1 MIRRRPP
8 LAVGLAL
15 ALCACPGPGAG
26 ADGPAPLP
34 GTYRGV
40 VVWIRP
46 SANTSAVSFT
56 PEWRRVAAG
65 ADTVWAFARAAAG
78 DRWAHGRMEGDSL
91 VWGLA
96 GMAGDAGSA
105 FEFAG
110 VPEADGT
117 VRGCLRAPRR
127 GWAPSASGAAA
138 AFVLRP
144 ADAPAPSAADAPV
157 ERCG

>member
-1 MIRRRPP
+1 MIRRRRS
-8 LAVGLAL
+8 LAAALAL

-26 ADGPAPLP
+26 ADGPAPRP
-34 GTYRGV
+34 GAYRGV

-46 SANTSAVSFT
+46 SRDTMAVSFT

-78 DRWAHGRMEGDSL
+78 EQRAHGRMEGDSL
-91 VWGLA
+91 VWGLGA
-96 GMAGDAGSA
+96 MAGDAGSA
-105 FEFAG
+105 VEFAG

-127 GWAPSASGAAA
+127 GWAPAAPDAAA

-144 ADAPAPSAADAPV
+144 ADGPAPSAADAPV
-157 ERCG
+157 RRCG